1 MISGLWNGI
10 SGLDTFEK
18 ALSSQSNNV
27 TNSNTI
33 GHKSDR
39 ISFADMMYQS
49 GYGKG
54 VAVQSI
60 QKDFSQGGLKITNND
75 LDIAIEGKGFFIVN
89 DPLTG
94 EEFYTRAGNF
104 KVGADGTLQTV
115 DNKTVYG
122 SSTVL
127 SNIVS
132 SDGTTEFNSNY
143 NVSITSKQ
151 ISATDYVESINAKAT
166 DFTQTAQ
173 DSGVSGSGFKD
184 RSSKISDIRAMI
196 TNYNE
201 KLELFVSNPNAA
213 STAPV
218 SQQTQISFNAFLSDL
233 QNDGDFVE
241 VNINGETIREYFDT
255 DTQTT
260 MNLFADKISSVT
272 GLTASVDSTGLVTI
286 DSLIPGK
293 DYNIKEA
300 AINDS
305 APLITETVSP
315 LSGSGRAMVDG
326 ARDALKTAL
335 EAADAKLLEMTHT
348 IGNSNAALTGIGELQ
363 LRLDNLNIS
372 ENVFGNLSVEDGVIY
387 AKDGDNKFLVGK
399 LETAYFTNPGGLN
412 PQGNNLYS
420 ATNET
425 GDRLNA
431 SNVNNLVGGSI
442 ELSNTDLGEGLVDMM
457 VYQRAFEASSK
468 SITTS
473 DEFLK
478 TAIQLKK

>member
-54 VAVQSI
+54 VSVQTV

-104 KVGADGTLQTV
+104 KMGADGTLQTV

-127 SNIVS
+127 SNLVS
-132 SDGTTEFNSNY
+132 SDGTTQFDNNY
-143 NVSITSKQ
+143 SISIASKQ

-184 RSSKISDIRAMI
+184 RSSKISDIREMI

-201 KLELFVSNPNAA
+201 KLDLFVSNPNAA

-218 SQQTQISFNAFLSDL
+218 SQQTQISFNAFLADL

-241 VNINGETIREYFDT
+241 VNIDGEKIRQYFDT

-272 GLTASVDSTGLVTI
+272 GLTASVDTTGLVTI
-286 DSLIPGK
+286 DSLIPGE
-293 DYNIKEA
+293 DFDIKEA
-300 AINDS
+300 AINDN
-305 APLITETVSP
+305 APAITETISP
-315 LSGSGRAMVDG
+315 LAGSGRAMVDA

-372 ENVFGNLSVEDGVIY
+372 ENVFGNLSVENGVLY

-412 PQGNNLYS
+412 PQGDNLYA

-431 SNVNNLVGGSI
+431 SNVNNLVGGAI

>member
-104 KVGADGTLQTV
+104 KMGANGTLQTV

-132 SDGTTEFNSNY
+132 SDGTTQFNNNY
-143 NVSITSKQ
+143 NISITSKQ

-184 RSSKISDIRAMI
+184 RSSKISDIREMI

-201 KLELFVSNPNAA
+201 KLDLFVSNPNAA

-218 SQQTQISFNAFLSDL
+218 SQQTQISFNAFLADL

-241 VNINGETIREYFDT
+241 VNIDGEKVRQYFDT

-260 MNLFADKISSVT
+260 MNLFADKLSSVT
-272 GLTASVDSTGLVTI
+272 GLTASVDGTGLVTI
-286 DSLIPGK
+286 DSLIPGRSF
-293 DYNIKEA
+293 NIKEA

-305 APLITETVSP
+305 APAITETVSP
-315 LSGSGRAMVDG
+315 VTGSGRAMVDS
-326 ARDALKTAL
+326 ARNALKMAL

-399 LETAYFTNPGGLN
+399 LETAYFTNPGGLS
-412 PQGNNLYS
+412 PQGNNLYA
-420 ATNET
+420 ATDET

-431 SNVNNLVGGSI
+431 SNVNNLVGGAI
-442 ELSNTDLGEGLVDMM
+442 ELSNTDLGDGLVDMM

-478 TAIQLKK
+478 TAIQLKR

>member
-104 KVGADGTLQTV
+104 KMGANGTLQTV

-132 SDGTTEFNSNY
+132 SDGTTQFNNNY
-143 NVSITSKQ
+143 NISITSKQ

-184 RSSKISDIRAMI
+184 RSSKISDIREMI

-201 KLELFVSNPNAA
+201 KLDLFVSNPNAA

-218 SQQTQISFNAFLSDL
+218 SQQTQISFNAFLADL

-241 VNINGETIREYFDT
+241 VNIDGEKVRQYFDT

-260 MNLFADKISSVT
+260 MNLFADKLSSVT
-272 GLTASVDSTGLVTI
+272 GLTASVDGTGLVTI
-286 DSLIPGK
+286 DSLIPGRSF
-293 DYNIKEA
+293 NIKEA

-305 APLITETVSP
+305 APAITETVSP
-315 LSGSGRAMVDG
+315 VTGSGRAMVDS
-326 ARDALKTAL
+326 ARNALKTAL

-399 LETAYFTNPGGLN
+399 LETAYFTNPGGLS
-412 PQGNNLYS
+412 PQGNNLYA
-420 ATNET
+420 ATDET

-431 SNVNNLVGGSI
+431 SNVNNLVGGAI
-442 ELSNTDLGEGLVDMM
+442 ELSNTDLGDGLVDMM

-478 TAIQLKK
+478 TAIQLKR